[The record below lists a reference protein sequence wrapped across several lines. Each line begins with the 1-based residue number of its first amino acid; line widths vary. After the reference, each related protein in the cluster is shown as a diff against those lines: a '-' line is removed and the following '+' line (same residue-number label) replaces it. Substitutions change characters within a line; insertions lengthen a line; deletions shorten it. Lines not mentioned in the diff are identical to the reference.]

1 MPWPTFDEAA
11 LVESEVEIVCQING
25 KVRAKLMVPVDSS
38 KEALEELALA
48 NEQVKEQ
55 IAGKTV
61 RKVIAVPNKLVNIVA
76 N

>member
-1 MPWPTFDEAA
+1 
-11 LVESEVEIVCQING
+11 
-25 KVRAKLMVPVDSS
+25 MVPVDSS

-55 IAGKTV
+55 IAGKTD